1 MNLFLIDEE
10 PPQEINKTVL
20 YSLVYRPPFWF
31 QNCLNSLWHWLN
43 KLLETRRCAILLEA
57 AVGKQGTLWSQRDG
71 HGRQQCSGKLWCLRN
86 SELGLRGTKWAKK
99 ISHTPPIAY
108 LVDTRVHDGYTKF
121 WPCHL
126 NVTAAIKS
134 QHFSRLLLSNFS
146 EPVQTEASV
155 PVVVPSVVF
164 C

>member
-1 MNLFLIDEE
+1 MNLFLMNEE
-10 PPQEINKTVL
+10 PPQEVNKTVL

-31 QNCLNSLWHWLN
+31 HNCLNSLWHWLN

-99 ISHTPPIAY
+99 ISHTPQIWWIHAFMMVTPNSDSAILMSQQQSSLNISPGFYCPI
-108 LVDTRVHDGYTKF
+108 LVS
-121 WPCHL
+121 PCKL
-126 NVTAAIKS
+126 KP
-134 QHFSRLLLSNFS
+134 QY
-146 EPVQTEASV
+146 Q
-155 PVVVPSVVF
+155 
-164 C
+164 